1 MLGWRKAMAQIG
13 QRRTIKESSFAPRGI
28 ALATPAWRTVRG
40 CAAVAVFARAIPP
53 KERTLSAVNT
63 LSGVGHK
70 FLPGL
75 SQI

>member
-1 MLGWRKAMAQIG
+1 MAQFG
-13 QRRTIKESSFAPRGI
+13 QRRTIEEFSFARRGI
-28 ALATPAWRTVRG
+28 DRASAPGRTIRG